1 MINGGIM
8 SKEIEQLVQELG
20 QVKNEICKRII
31 GQDEVVEKV
40 LIALFA
46 GGNVLLESVPGLG
59 KTELIKSVGQVLNL
73 DFSRIQFT
81 PDLMPTDIV
90 GTHMIQTDSGGRR
103 QFELEKGPA
112 FTHLLLADEINRGT
126 PKTQSALLQ
135 AMQERQI
142 SIGKETFA
150 LEEPYFVMATQN
162 PMEMEGTYPLPE
174 AQLDRFLFKTVV
186 DFPKFHDLTKIVDMT
201 TEENPLVVQPVLDK
215 EKVLGIR
222 QLCHQMPI
230 SEDVKRYG
238 LKIIMGTHAGG
249 EMATQA
255 AKKYLNYG
263 ASPRGAQ
270 GLIQAS
276 KVRAAF
282 HGRAN
287 VAFEDIEA
295 LAKDVLRHRI
305 KLNFEGMSSGY
316 TPDDIV
322 DMIIAEVEK

>member
-1 MINGGIM
+1 M
-8 SKEIEQLVQELG
+8 SKEIQELVEELG
-20 QVKNEICKRII
+20 RVKAEICKRII
-31 GQDEVVEKV
+31 GQEEVVEKV

-59 KTELIKSVGQVLNL
+59 KTELIKSVGQVLDL
-73 DFSRIQFT
+73 EFSRVQFT

-90 GTHMIQTDSGGRR
+90 GTHIIQTDASGKRT
-103 QFELEKGPA
+103 FEFQRGPA
-112 FTHLLLADEINRGT
+112 FTNLLLADEINRAT

-142 SIGKETFA
+142 SIGNETFT

-174 AQLDRFLFKTVV
+174 AQLDRFMFKTIVG
-186 DFPKFHDLTKIVDMT
+186 FPKFDDLSRIVALT
-201 TEENPLVVQPVLDK
+201 TEDTLQSVTQVLNG
-215 EKVLGIR
+215 EKVLRIR
-222 QLCHQMPI
+222 ELCAKLPI
-230 SEDVKRYG
+230 SEDVRNYG
-238 LKIIMGTHAGG
+238 LKIIMGTHSSG
-249 EMATQA
+249 EHGTETAQ
-255 AKKYLNYG
+255 KYLNYG
-263 ASPRGAQ
+263 SSPRGAQ

-305 KLNFEGMSSGY
+305 KLNFEGISSGY
-316 TPDDIV
+316 SPDDIV
-322 DMIIAEVEK
+322 EMIIQEMDK